1 MWPFG
6 KKKEKAAPPPQAEQ
20 NERVQE
26 FAKNFLPEEFELTA
40 LTAATGFNYIKKA
53 ENDGLSV
60 AGTGLV
66 AWLRDGEEEI
76 HQEESALL
84 TLADDRLMAYLQSHV
99 PRNFIIKANVRAS
112 KDGKSFQLVGMPEP
126 GFDPDLKALL
136 EERKKPVTLDGG
148 DLGTFT
154 LNRTAGWFDADLDWN
169 GVAARLIFDATEQA
183 APCLDTA
190 RALLADTAGWDEKIR
205 AFAAE
210 KLYPAVLPL
219 AEEGGEELTEEE
231 LAQQLDPDFLM
242 VRGDGSFE
250 LWYGDGGI
258 FWGRSIKVAGTLSDG
273 ISDAVME
280 E

>member
-6 KKKEKAAPPPQAEQ
+6 KKKEKNAPPAQSEQ
-20 NERVQE
+20 NARVQE
-26 FAKNFLPEEFELTA
+26 FAQNFRPEEFDLIA
-40 LTAATGFNYIKKA
+40 LTGGTGFNYIKKA
-53 ENDGLSV
+53 ENDGPSV
-60 AGTGLV
+60 VGIGLI

-84 TLADDRLMAYLQSHV
+84 TLADDRLLDYLQSHV
-99 PRNFIIKANVRAS
+99 PRNFIIKATVREA
-112 KDGKSFQLVGMPEP
+112 KDGASFQLVGMPEP

-154 LNRTAGWFDADLDWN
+154 LNRTAGWFDTELDWN
-169 GVAARLIFDATEQA
+169 GVATRLIFDASEES

-190 RALLADTAGWDEKIR
+190 RAILADTVGWDEKVR
-205 AFAAE
+205 TFAAE

-219 AEEGGEELTEEE
+219 AEEGGEELTQEE

-242 VRGDGSFE
+242 VHGDGSFE

-258 FWGRSIKVAGTLSDG
+258 FWGRSIKVTGSLSDG
-273 ISDAVME
+273 ITDAVME